1 MLTVT
6 ASYLL
11 AKSIS
16 KSIGK
21 SFQSNYSEATVDTK
35 VLTPAQLCFFHV
47 HKLQEIS
54 FLLCDAVLE
63 SIQLTPKTSLFTLA
77 KHTCTSCT
85 STCSQDKHSTILLH

>member
-1 MLTVT
+1 MLRVT

-35 VLTPAQLCFFHV
+35 VLTPAQLCFFV
-47 HKLQEIS
+47 YIS
-54 FLLCDAVLE
+54 YKKFPSYSVMQFWNPF
-63 SIQLTPKTSLFTLA
+63 S
-77 KHTCTSCT
+77 
-85 STCSQDKHSTILLH
+85 